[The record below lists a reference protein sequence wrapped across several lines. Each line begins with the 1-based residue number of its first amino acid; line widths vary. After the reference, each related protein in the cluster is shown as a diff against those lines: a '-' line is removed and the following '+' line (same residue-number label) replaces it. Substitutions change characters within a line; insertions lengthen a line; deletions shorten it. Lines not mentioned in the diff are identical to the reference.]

1 MEKSLDIAKKLIG
14 AKYKLWLGDFQKTDD
29 TPEPFYINEI
39 PNIEYVRTHGINC
52 AGLINIMRLNTSGSV
67 PGEGNWR
74 GGTLSWY
81 EYLKSKDVLID
92 FDYRKHYPKGT
103 LLLRKYKNENDQGH
117 LAVICEKDKQGKW
130 LNDDIIHAYSN
141 GSSGGI
147 SICKLGYSHYSIP
160 EGFYQY
166 IILPEDWLYH

>member
-1 MEKSLDIAKKLIG
+1 MENSLAIAKKLIG

-92 FDYRKHYPKGT
+92 FDYRRNYPKGT
-103 LLLRKYKNENDQGH
+103 LLLRNYRNENDQGH
-117 LAVICEKDKQGKW
+117 LAVICGKDKHGKW
-130 LNDDIIHAYSN
+130 LNDDIIHAHNN
-141 GSSGGI
+141 GYDGAVGT
-147 SICKLGYSHYSIP
+147 CKLGYSHYSIP
-160 EGFYQY
+160 EGFYEY
-166 IILPEDWLYH
+166 IILPEDWLYK

>member
-1 MEKSLDIAKKLIG
+1 MEDSLYIAKKLIG
-14 AKYKLWLGDFQKTDD
+14 AKYKLWLGDFQKTND

-92 FDYRKHYPKGT
+92 FDYRRNYPKGT
-103 LLLRKYKNENDQGH
+103 LLLRNYRNENDQGH

-130 LNDDIIHAYSN
+130 LNDDIIHAHNN
-141 GSSGGI
+141 GSDGLVG
-147 SICKLGYSHYSIP
+147 ICKLGFSHYIIP
-160 EGFYQY
+160 EGYY
-166 IILPEDWLYH
+166 EYAILPEDWLYK